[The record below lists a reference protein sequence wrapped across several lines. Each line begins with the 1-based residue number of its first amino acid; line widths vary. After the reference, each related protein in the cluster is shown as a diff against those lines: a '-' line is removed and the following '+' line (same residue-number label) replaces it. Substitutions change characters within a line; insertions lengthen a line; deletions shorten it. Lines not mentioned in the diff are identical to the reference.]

1 MSRFDQWAA
10 RNTGA
15 WRDVDGAYGAQC
27 WDLFAAYCMDLMG
40 AGAGDCRTAGS
51 GPHAG
56 YAGSLY
62 AGFPTTT
69 WIARHFDRIP
79 ASQPGL
85 KGDVIIWAADAYH
98 PVTHVAILLDDVQ
111 PGQSPLVLAQNA
123 GVTQNA
129 RRMWETPA
137 TYGYLRPK
145 DRDYITGNTNSQ
157 ENRMQCIIQPN
168 GENYLV
174 WFDGTKCHPHPPRPG
189 DHPPDGRQADPR
201 PRTALLQARLQDRPM
216 VHAPA
221 SGSRTGVRRPRPA
234 L

>member
-40 AGAGDCRTAGS
+40 ARADDCRTAGS

-168 GENYLV
+168 GEGRLV
-174 WFDGTKCHPHPPRPG
+174 YFDGTKCHNLT
-189 DHPPDGRQADPR
+189 DPDQVAALNEVARQTLGHELPCFKLGSK
-201 PRTALLQARLQDRPM
+201 TAPWYTRLLQAVGQ
-216 VHAPA
+216 A
-221 SGSRTGVRRPRPA
+221 
-234 L
+234 